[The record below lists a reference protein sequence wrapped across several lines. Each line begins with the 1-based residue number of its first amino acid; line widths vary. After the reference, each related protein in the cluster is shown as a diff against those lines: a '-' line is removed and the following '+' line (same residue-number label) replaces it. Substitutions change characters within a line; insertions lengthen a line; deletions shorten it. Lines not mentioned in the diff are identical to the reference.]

1 MTGAQRE
8 RFDALVAEA
17 IEALPEPLRELID
30 RVPVIVL
37 DRPDEPM
44 CRAIGADPED
54 AGEICGLYT
63 GLAETERELS
73 HPPELPD
80 RVHLFREGIV
90 REAGGWRGR
99 RQEDRVYE
107 EFAVTLLHEL
117 GHHFGLDEDDL
128 RRLGYD

>member
-1 MTGAQRE
+1 MNDARRD

-17 IEALPEPLRELID
+17 IEALPAGLRELID

-37 DRPDEPM
+37 DRPDAEM
-44 CRAIGADPED
+44 CRSIGADPGD

-63 GLAETERELS
+63 GLAETERDLS

-80 RVHLFREGIV
+80 RVHLFREGIA
-90 REAGGWRGR
+90 REAGGWAGR
-99 RQEDRVYE
+99 DADDRLYE
-107 EFAVTLLHEL
+107 EIAVTLLHEL

-128 RRLGYD
+128 ERLGYD